1 MKADGLLVPKN
12 LRLRATRRNSS
23 TDKAKPTTIE
33 PNRFRGTDMT
43 RIMLPQSGW
52 ACLHIV
58 IDWGDKK
65 LLAAHLSRTSR
76 SQDWITALEQAVASE
91 FPMGIR
97 DLPAGYDVPEL
108 VSDHGSQPAPTAFRG
123 ACEALGINQIFASY
137 GNPKGNA
144 DTERMMRTIKEDL
157 IYSNDFQ
164 TFNELETALA
174 TWTKRYNE
182 EFLHSTLG
190 YEKPN
195 RIRELVLPCNKKR
208 SPLFDVLK
216 FIRDFWPANVL
227 ASPAKGDQYT
237 VTNPTAFAQLVEK
250 AKAAH
255 A

>member
-1 MKADGLLVPKN
+1 
-12 LRLRATRRNSS
+12 
-23 TDKAKPTTIE
+23 
-33 PNRFRGTDMT
+33 
-43 RIMLPQSGW
+43 ML
-52 ACLHIV
+52 
-58 IDWGDKK
+58 
-65 LLAAHLSRTSR
+65 
-76 SQDWITALEQAVASE
+76 
-91 FPMGIR
+91 
-97 DLPAGYDVPEL
+97 
-108 VSDHGSQPAPTAFRG
+108 
-123 ACEALGINQIFASY
+123 
-137 GNPKGNA
+137 
-144 DTERMMRTIKEDL
+144 RTIKEDL